1 MGVFDKTINPL
12 ALVGYEMI
20 IANSASGIIVQY
32 NPYRYTYVPPQR
44 VWFLRRFG
52 LKKGIDFVH
61 FGLESDIVFEGT
73 IREYMNVYVVS
84 IPSGYRKEQVLCKFE
99 SVFKKLFCWRS
110 NLSNDDTI
118 S

>member
-1 MGVFDKTINPL
+1 M
-12 ALVGYEMI
+12 
-20 IANSASGIIVQY
+20 
-32 NPYRYTYVPPQR
+32 YVPPQR

-61 FGLESDIVFEGT
+61 FGLESNMGVYER
-73 IREYMNVYVVS
+73 IRRFNS
-84 IPSGYRKEQVLCKFE
+84 KWISKGRVLCKFE

-110 NLSNDDTI
+110 NLSNDDII

>member
-61 FGLESDIVFEGT
+61 FGLESDTVFEGT
-73 IREYMNVYVVS
+73 IQEYMNVYVVS
-84 IPSGYRKEQVLCKFE
+84 IPSGYRKEQYYANSNQFLRNFFVGVL
-99 SVFKKLFCWRS
+99 
-110 NLSNDDTI
+110 I
-118 S
+118 